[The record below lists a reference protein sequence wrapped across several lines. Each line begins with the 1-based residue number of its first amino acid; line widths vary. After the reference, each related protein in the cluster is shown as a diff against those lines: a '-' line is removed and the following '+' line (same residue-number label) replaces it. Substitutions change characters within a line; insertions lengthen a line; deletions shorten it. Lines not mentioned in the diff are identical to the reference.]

1 MNGLYWIRNDI
12 RLDDNLALN
21 AFLNE
26 CQYGVIIWCPNKST
40 KRAGSVRRI
49 FQEDSLA
56 HFNEHLKNIGQQ
68 LFIGESDI
76 HYEIEKLLH
85 QFPLQKIYFSNLSAV
100 EEKNDEEKIINFCKR
115 QNLLWQSFDQETLI
129 TSQNLPFEL
138 SNMPFIFS
146 DFRKKVEQS
155 LIVEAP
161 VKLTANR
168 NTPPLNINSHHTFTT
183 HPSLLFN
190 GGEEAAQKRIKYYF
204 EDSKAILTY
213 KETRNGMISPDDS
226 SRLSPWLS
234 LGMLSARWIIHRL
247 YEFETKHGTNE
258 STYWLLF
265 ELLWR
270 DYLKFFSRK
279 YGSKIYLEDG
289 IKRGKHYDSIK
300 NLDKFNQWCQG
311 KTSEVFINANINEL
325 NQTGWMSNRGR
336 QNVASFL
343 VHQLHLP
350 WTWGA
355 AFFEEQLIDYDCD
368 LNWGN
373 WLYLSGNGSDPRAR
387 IFNIKRQAEVY
398 DKDGLYQSKWAP

>member
-1 MNGLYWIRNDI
+1 MNGLYWIRNEL
-12 RLDDNLALN
+12 RLEDNLAIN

-26 CQYGVIIWCPNKST
+26 CQRGIIIWCPTKSS
-40 KRAGSVRRI
+40 KRAGSSRRK
-49 FQEDSLA
+49 FLEDSLA
-56 HFNEHLKNIGQQ
+56 HFNESLKTIGQE
-68 LFIGESDI
+68 LYIGESDI
-76 HYEIEKLLH
+76 QYEIEKILH
-85 QFPLQKIYFSNLSAV
+85 LFSIHKIYFSSLSAI
-100 EEKNDEEKIINFCKR
+100 EEKNDEAKIIKFCQKHDL
-115 QNLLWQSFDQETLI
+115 QYESFDQETLI
-129 TSQNLPFEL
+129 KSSNLPFEI
-138 SNMPFIFS
+138 SAMPFIFS

-155 LIVEAP
+155 LIIEPP
-161 VKLTANR
+161 VALTSKR
-168 NTPPLNINSHHTFTT
+168 NTPPPNFHYHQTLTT
-183 HPSLLFN
+183 HPSLIFN
-190 GGEEAAQKRIKYYF
+190 GGEKASHKRLQHYF
-204 EDSKAILTY
+204 EESKAILTY
-213 KETRNGMISPDDS
+213 KETRNGMLSADDS
-226 SRLSPWLS
+226 SKLSPWLN
-234 LGMLSARWIIHRL
+234 LGMLSARSIIYRL
-247 YEFETKHGTNE
+247 YDFEAKHGANE

-279 YGSKIYLEDG
+279 YGNKIFLEDG

-300 NLDKFNQWCQG
+300 DLDKFNQWCKG
-311 KTSEVFINANINEL
+311 ATTEVFINANMNEL

-398 DKDGLYQSKWAP
+398 DKDGLYQNKWAP